1 MRVDISQ
8 YLPRISREAMFL
20 FYSFL
25 SGKFRL
31 LSYKRERKTLVKKSS
46 KVFKKIDFQNDDQ
59 MFEDAPNINF
69 K

>member
-1 MRVDISQ
+1 MQRTTKKLQKEGLNLQNATV
-8 YLPRISREAMFL
+8 PHEAN
-20 FYSFL
+20 
-25 SGKFRL
+25 
-31 LSYKRERKTLVKKSS
+31 KRERKTLVKKSS